1 MTNNE
6 KIASTQRLVI
16 RVSRTS
22 LSFSTTEDGEVVYEN
37 YPLKSSIS
45 MAANMREALQSSPI
59 FRQAYHRVLVMV
71 DSPVL
76 MIPSDQFDERLME
89 DYYYHAFAKKDQQV
103 LMFTVL
109 AELSSVAVFPVSKD
123 LRTVLTDA
131 FDNVRFVAAMTPLWH
146 HLNQRNYTG
155 RHQKLY
161 AYFHDKLVDVFS
173 FTQNRF
179 KFFNSFE
186 VSGSGDALYFMLAV
200 WKQLGL
206 SPEHDELFLTGDV
219 PERDT
224 LKAELDQFVKRI
236 FLVNPVGEFNRASV
250 AQIKGI
256 PYDLVI
262 LYVKGL

>member
-6 KIASTQRLVI
+6 KIASTQQLVI
-16 RVSRTS
+16 RVSRMG
-22 LSFSTTEDGEVVYEN
+22 LSFSSTEEGEVVYED

-45 MAANMREALQSSPI
+45 IAANMREALQSSPI
-59 FRQAYHRVLVMV
+59 LHQVYRHVLVMV

-76 MIPSDQFDERLME
+76 MIPSDQFDERLKE
-89 DYYYHAFAKKDQQV
+89 DYYYHAFPKKDQQL

-131 FDNVRFVAAMTPLWH
+131 FDNVRFVAALTPLWH

-161 AYFHDKLVDVFS
+161 AYFHDKFVDVFS

-179 KFFNSFE
+179 KFFNSFGI
-186 VSGSGDALYFMLAV
+186 SGYSDAIYFMLAV

-206 SPEHDELFLTGDV
+206 SPEHDELFVTGDI

-224 LKAELDQFVKRI
+224 LKAELDQFVKRVFI
-236 FLVNPVGEFNRASV
+236 INPVGEFNRASV
-250 AQIKGI
+250 AQIKDI

>member
-6 KIASTQRLVI
+6 KTVTTQRLVI
-16 RVSRTS
+16 RVSRLS
-22 LSFSTTEDGEVVYEN
+22 LSFSTTEDGEVVYED

-45 MAANMREALQSSPI
+45 IAANMREALQSSQI
-59 FRQAYHRVLVMV
+59 LRQTYHRVLVMV

-76 MIPSDQFDERLME
+76 MIPSDLYDESVKE
-89 DYYYHAFAKKDQQV
+89 DYYYHAFPRKDQEV
-103 LMFTVL
+103 LMSTVL

-131 FDNVRFVAAMTPLWH
+131 FGNVRFVAALTPLWH
-146 HLNQRNYTG
+146 HLNQRSYTG

-161 AYFHDKLVDVFS
+161 AYFHDKRVDVFN

-186 VSGSGDALYFMLAV
+186 VSSSSDALYFMLAV
-200 WKQLGL
+200 WKQVGL
-206 SPEHDELFLTGDV
+206 SPEHDELYLTGDV

-224 LKAELDQFVKRI
+224 LKTELEEFVKRV
-236 FLVNPVGEFNRASV
+236 FLINPLGEFNRSGV